1 MSQIK
6 FTAEHAWVRL
16 DGDLVTVGISDFA
29 QEQLGDLVFVELPK
43 QGLEVDA
50 GQEVVVIE
58 SVKAAGDIKS
68 PVSGTIVE
76 VNTDLLDTPEKVNDD
91 PTGEG
96 WFFRVRPQSS
106 DQLNDLLSEED
117 YQALIAQ

>member
-1 MSQIK
+1 MSQLK
-6 FTAEHAWVRL
+6 FTAEHAWARL

-29 QEQLGDLVFVELPK
+29 QEQLGDLVFVELPEP
-43 QGLEVDA
+43 GLEVA
-50 GQEVVVIE
+50 TGQEVVVIE

-76 VNTDLLDTPEKVNDD
+76 VNNDLVDTPEKVNDD
-91 PTGEG
+91 PTGKG

-106 DQLNDLLSEED
+106 DALTGLLSEED

>member
-1 MSQIK
+1 M
-6 FTAEHAWVRL
+6 
-16 DGDLVTVGISDFA
+16 TVGISDFA

-91 PTGEG
+91 PTGER
-96 WFFRVRPQSS
+96 WLFRVRPQSS